1 MLQISNILY
10 ITLYLKGHQR
20 MVCSVAW
27 AEDFGCASNLFS
39 CGFDRLVLGWS
50 VHLLKDI

>member
-1 MLQISNILY
+1 
-10 ITLYLKGHQR
+10 

-27 AEDFGCASNLFS
+27 LEDSVCNLFS

-50 VHLLKDI
+50 VLPVKDA

>member
-1 MLQISNILY
+1 LQ
-10 ITLYLKGHQR
+10 GHRR

-27 AEDFGCASNLFS
+27 LEDSSVCNLFS

-50 VHLLKDI
+50 VLPVKDA